1 MPEFVTDGL
10 GLIFITNMAI
20 IVEGVIAD
28 IIDDY
33 CVNNNTTPNWGVNLE
48 KATWFNKNSKYNSLF
63 AKKLESYRGYDAIDI
78 LFQFRN
84 NVAHGL
90 AHIEESSIQELTNNT
105 SPLKSTNNNYQKIRK
120 FLIKR
125 QIVKATDIS
134 SNANHLRK
142 FNTAIYFWLET
153 RCFLEDILRHNES
166 PFNEG
171 IKSEWSTAISG
182 RG

>member
-1 MPEFVTDGL
+1 MRL
-10 GLIFITNMAI
+10 N
-20 IVEGVIAD
+20 
-28 IIDDY
+28 
-33 CVNNNTTPNWGVNLE
+33 
-48 KATWFNKNSKYNSLF
+48 
-63 AKKLESYRGYDAIDI
+63 ESYRGYDAIDI

-105 SPLKSTNNNYQKIRK
+105 SPLKSTNNNYQAIRK

-125 QIVKATDIS
+125 QILKATDIS
-134 SNANHLRK
+134 SNANHLWK

-153 RCFLEDILRHNES
+153 RCFLEDVLKQNES